1 MAAPATL
8 RITEVF
14 HSLQGESR
22 TAGFPTVFVRLT
34 GCPLRCQYCDTAYAF
49 DGGEI
54 TGLDDIKAQIDSY
67 DCEYVTITGG
77 EPLAQPNC
85 LPLMKSLCDT
95 NYQVSIET
103 SGAMPIE
110 NIDKRVSV
118 VLDLKTPGSLECDK
132 NKVENIKFLKQ
143 ADQVK
148 FVICDEQDYQW
159 SKAQVDQYDLRS
171 KVGEILFSPSF
182 DQLEAAQLAE
192 WVLRDKLRVRV
203 QLQLHKQIW
212 GNEKGR

>member
-212 GNEKGR
+212 GNETGR